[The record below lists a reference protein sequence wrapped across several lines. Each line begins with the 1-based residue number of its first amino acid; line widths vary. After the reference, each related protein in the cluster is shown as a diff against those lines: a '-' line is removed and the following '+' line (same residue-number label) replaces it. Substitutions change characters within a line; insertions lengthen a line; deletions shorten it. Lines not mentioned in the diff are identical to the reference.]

1 MTDPEH
7 EMMLSAALKYC
18 RLRLLPFN
26 ELGYEETCEYSLRR
40 SRLHNSLAQMLD
52 ADRELVERAFTESA
66 VGFGVRTMDGIVVDG
81 TLRDMADFTGI
92 YDKFCKLLDGIL
104 ELPVEERHPDE
115 LTDEKLDK
123 MDFGGI
129 QGIPDL
135 TNVGKHNENTE
146 REVGL

>member
-26 ELGYEETCEYSLRR
+26 ELGYEETCEYSLQR
-40 SRLHNSLAQMLD
+40 SRLHNGLAQMLD

-81 TLRDMADFTGI
+81 TLSDISDFTGV
-92 YDKFCKLLDGIL
+92 YDKFCKMLDGFL
-104 ELPVEERHPDE
+104 ELPVEERHPDM
-115 LTDEKLDK
+115 LTKENLDK
-123 MDFGGI
+123 MGFGGI
-129 QGIPDL
+129 RGIPDMC
-135 TNVGKHNENTE
+135 GNTE
-146 REVGL
+146 DHQ